1 MKQVILCADDYALHP
16 NVDAAIVTLIAQG
29 RLTAT
34 SCMTLSPNWKDA
46 ARLLTSEIQSKA
58 DIGVHLDFTEF
69 KSAQKDKLSHLIIK
83 SLSRRLPRSQLAAAI
98 NNQLSSFEDALG
110 RAPDYIDGHQHVHQ
124 LPQIRDVLLEAVMQR
139 YSANPPWLRI
149 SRPPV
154 QDGIKA
160 RIIGLLGASG
170 MATQA
175 ERHGLRHSQKLL
187 GVYGFDQDSQSYR
200 NSCQKWFAQAQS
212 GDAFMCHPSIAVWP
226 QDLIGEARVM
236 EFDFL
241 SSADFTEMLKPDQ
254 IAPCRGDRLLI

>member
-1 MKQVILCADDYALHP
+1 MKQVMLCADDYALHP
-16 NVDAAIVTLIAQG
+16 NVDAAIVSLIDQG

-69 KSAQKDKLSHLIIK
+69 KSELKHTLSSLIMK
-83 SLSRRLPRSQLAAAI
+83 SLGRRLPRSKLAEAI
-98 NNQLSSFEDALG
+98 NIQLSSFEDALG
-110 RAPDYIDGHQHVHQ
+110 RAPDYLDGHQHVHQ
-124 LPQIRDVLLEAVMQR
+124 LPQIRDVLLQAIMQR
-139 YSANPPWLRI
+139 YSANLPWIRI

-170 MATQA
+170 MAAQA
-175 ERHGLRHSQKLL
+175 GRHGLRHSKKLL
-187 GVYGFDQDSQSYR
+187 GVYGFDLDSQSYR
-200 NSCQKWFAQAQS
+200 NSCQQWFAQAQS
-212 GDAFMCHPSIAVWP
+212 GDAFMCHPSTAAWP
-226 QDLIGEARVM
+226 EDLIGQARVM

-241 SSADFTEMLKPDQ
+241 SSADFAEMLRHNQ
-254 IAPCRGDRLLI
+254 IAPCRGNRLPG